1 MTFRP
6 RLLSARSAAFDA
18 ALAGAAVAAA
28 RRSRWP
34 LVAALPWAAMVAR
47 AARPWGRR
55 APAVAATEA
64 AADAVGFA
72 ALAIGS
78 ARAGSLLL

>member
-18 ALAGAAVAAA
+18 ALAG
-28 RRSRWP
+28 RRRRRR
-34 LVAALPWAAMVAR
+34 AALAMAAGRGASLGRDGRPGRSAVGPAR
-47 AARPWGRR
+47 
-55 APAVAATEA
+55 PAVAATEA